1 MAATDPAAGRPGPRL
16 AEHTTL
22 RLGGP
27 VRRLVVARTD
37 DEVVDLVRDA
47 DGRGEP
53 LLVLG
58 GGSNLVVADEGF
70 DGTVVRV
77 ATRGVRRSGGTVT
90 AAAGE
95 DWDAF
100 VAGMVADGLAGVEA
114 LSGVPGL
121 VGASPIQNVG
131 AYGQDVA
138 QTVSAVQVLDRSSGA
153 LRTLSND
160 ECRFTYRHSVFKGD
174 GRYVVLDV
182 TFELAPA
189 ATGSPVRYAELARH
203 LGVGIGDRAPLPD
216 VRQAVL
222 DLRRRKGMVLD
233 AADHDTW
240 SVGSFFTNP
249 LLPAVE
255 ADRLLPAEAPRWPET
270 DGRLK
275 VSAAWLIERAGFDR
289 GFALHPDSPARI
301 STKHTLALTNR
312 GTAST
317 ADLLE
322 LAAAIRAGVHERF
335 GVVLAPEPVLVG
347 CALPAL

>member
-1 MAATDPAAGRPGPRL
+1 MGTTEAAGAHAGPRL

-27 VRRLVVARTD
+27 ARRLDVARTD
-37 DEVVDLVRDA
+37 DELVGLVRDA
-47 DGRGEP
+47 DARGEP
-53 LLVLG
+53 LLLLG

-70 DGTVVRV
+70 DGSVVRI
-77 ATRGVRRSGGTVT
+77 ATRGVRRRAGTVT

-100 VAGMVADGLAGVEA
+100 VAGAVADGLAGVEA

-138 QTVSAVQVLDRSSGA
+138 QTVSAVRVLDRATGDV
-153 LRTLSND
+153 RTMTPQ
-160 ECRFTYRHSVFKGD
+160 ECRFTYRHSVFKGND
-174 GRYVVLDV
+174 RYVVLDV
-182 TFELAPA
+182 TFELEPA
-189 ATGSPVRYAELARH
+189 ATGSPVRYSELAHH
-203 LGVGIGDRAPLPD
+203 LGVELGDQAPLPD

-233 AADHDTW
+233 ASDHDTW

-249 LLPAVE
+249 LLSTDEV
-255 ADRLLPAEAPRWPET
+255 DRLPADAPRWPEA
-270 DGRLK
+270 DDRVK
-275 VSAAWLIERAGFDR
+275 VSAAWLIERS
-289 GFALHPDSPARI
+289 GFARGSALLPDAAARI

-317 ADLLE
+317 ADLLA
-322 LAAAIRAGVHERF
+322 LAGAIRAAVHARF

-347 CALPAL
+347 CTLPPV